1 MDENTTREQK
11 FVCLKKYAYEWR
23 YSLNGYLCTMMPF
36 LSVSMDARKQPL
48 HKGSVRLMEGDLVYW
63 LMASE

>member
-1 MDENTTREQK
+1 MYYD
-11 FVCLKKYAYEWR
+11 AI
-23 YSLNGYLCTMMPF
+23 

-48 HKGSVRLMEGDLVYW
+48 HKGSVRLMEVDLVYW